1 MELNINLKKITISII
16 GLGYVGL
23 PLANALSKK
32 FKIIGYDINKKRISD
47 LKKGIDY
54 NNDIEI
60 KKNSNIVFTNN
71 ANDLYHSKIFII
83 TVPTPIYKNKLPN
96 LEFIRKATLTVSKL
110 LKKNDII
117 IYESTVYPGCTENY
131 CATLI
136 EKKTS
141 LKLNKDFYL
150 GYSPERIN
158 PGDRLHS
165 IDKIQKVVSASDPKV
180 VPIISKL
187 YKSITSKGIF
197 VAKNIQVAEAAKI
210 IENVQRDVN
219 IALINE
225 LMRIFRKK
233 NLNIFDILDAA
244 KTKWNFLNFEP
255 GLVGGHCIGIDP
267 YYLTYFARK
276 NNIKTQLV
284 SAGRK
289 INDNIHIFYYKRILN
304 ECIKKKLDFSK
315 LKVLLMGY
323 TFKNNCSDV
332 RNTRIKHLFEKI
344 YSNNKN
350 VDIFDP
356 LAYVNDLSTK
366 KHFVNKIKKNYY
378 RIVIIAVNHDNFR
391 KYLTSYNYFSDDTI
405 FFDIKN
411 VMKEKIFKY
420 IVYP

>member
-420 IVYP
+420 IIYP